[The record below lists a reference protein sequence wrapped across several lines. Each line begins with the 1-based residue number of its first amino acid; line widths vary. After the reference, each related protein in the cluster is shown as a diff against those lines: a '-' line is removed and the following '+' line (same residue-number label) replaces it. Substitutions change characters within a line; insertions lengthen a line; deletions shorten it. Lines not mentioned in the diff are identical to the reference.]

1 MNRKATGATG
11 AKAQTTALATQDATA
26 VDMLD
31 IVRNRIKAIKLVADA
46 PPKTHGL
53 FKYTPSTN
61 TWIKIGDVTEVGS
74 LLLMLGFLMEKETA
88 YDKAAASCGMNEYPM
103 FKWCGY
109 GVAEWKHDI
118 QVRIAI
124 INHHNNLAELQ
135 DAEKELTTLLSQT
148 DKLTMLKNKLGNT
161 LGMNIG

>member
-1 MNRKATGATG
+1 MNKKTG
-11 AKAQTTALATQDATA
+11 AKAPTTTIATQDATV
-26 VDMLD
+26 VDMLH
-31 IVRNRIKAIKLVADA
+31 IVRNRIKAIKLIADA

-53 FKYTPSTN
+53 FKYTLSSN
-61 TWIKIGDVTEVGS
+61 SAIKISDITEVGS
-74 LLLMLGFLMEKETA
+74 LLHMLGSLMEKETA

-109 GVAEWKHDI
+109 GLAEWRHDI

-135 DAEKELTTLLSQT
+135 DAEKELTTLLSQA
-148 DKLTMLKNKLGNT
+148 DKLSLLKNKLNNT
-161 LGMNIG
+161 LGINIG